1 MSGGLEEL
9 WPQIETSHTLTQQ
22 PQFDA
27 HIPLSRSLKS
37 HILLRPKKV
46 EEPNDKTI
54 VKAR

>member
-27 HIPLSRSLKS
+27 HIPLPRSLKS

-54 VKAR
+54 VKAK